1 MEALPENTSREH
13 DERGVFFQVVNR
25 IGLDL
30 IVEKVRAFCQFDTPR
45 SRPDASYLTPPMP
58 ASSTLTVSQNTSSRQ
73 LLQHRPTT
81 SDPSRLAPEDAFYAH
96 SPPRRVRQHSPLGL
110 GASDGS
116 SVRALTDPRRKRD
129 KERGRSGSRRKKGQ
143 WKKLLWFKQPCT
155 LCVSHY
161 H

>member
-1 MEALPENTSREH
+1 MD
-13 DERGVFFQVVNR
+13 DERDFFGVANR

-30 IVEKVRAFCQFDTPR
+30 IAEKVRAFCQFDSLP
-45 SRPDASYLTPPMP
+45 SRPNTSCLTPPMPP
-58 ASSTLTVSQNTSSRQ
+58 ASSTLTVSQKTSSRQ

-96 SPPRRVRQHSPLGL
+96 SPPRRARQHSPLGL

-155 LCVSHY
+155 LYVSHY
-161 H
+161 R